1 MRTWKIVGLAA
12 LLASSAAS
20 AAGISVEEITVSQL
34 QKAITDK
41 RASCREI
48 VEAHLQRIAS
58 FDEKGPALN
67 AILTLNPR
75 ALARADEL
83 DAAFATSGLTGPLHC
98 VPIVLKDNYNTADL
112 PTTDGSASLAG
123 MQPTKDAFVVA
134 KLRQGGAV
142 VLAKTNMHEFA
153 VSGTTASSLGG
164 QTLNPYDLTRTPGG
178 SSGGTGAGLA
188 ASFAVLGT
196 GSDTVNSIRSPA
208 SANNIVGFRPTRGLI
223 SRAGIAPVSE
233 TQDAIG
239 PLARTVE
246 DVARMLDVMQG
257 IDPEDPATS
266 QSQGKSGSNYLQPLS
281 PDGLNGARIGVLRSM
296 FGTKP
301 EHEEVNRVMGVA
313 LDVMRKAG
321 ATVIE
326 IDAPDLD
333 AAKVGS
339 STDVQKYEF
348 KPLLNAYLA
357 SIPNAP
363 AKSLADIIAS
373 GKIHKAS
380 VESFLKGSEAVENGM
395 QEPDYKARLQRIAD
409 TRKAVD
415 RVFDEN
421 RLDALV
427 YPLQRRLVVPVTEL
441 NQADRNGILASV
453 TGLPALDIPV
463 GFSAPSADAPV
474 GVPIGMDLLGR
485 AWSEAA
491 LLRIGYAFEQAAH
504 VRKPPPSTPAL
515 SH

>member
-48 VEAHLQRIAS
+48 VEAHLERIAS
-58 FDEKGPALN
+58 FDKKGPALN

-98 VPIVLKDNYNTADL
+98 VPVVLKDNYNTADL

-134 KLRQGGAV
+134 KLRQAGAV
-142 VLAKTNMHEFA
+142 VLA
-153 VSGTTASSLGG
+153 
-164 QTLNPYDLTRTPGG
+164 
-178 SSGGTGAGLA
+178 
-188 ASFAVLGT
+188 
-196 GSDTVNSIRSPA
+196 
-208 SANNIVGFRPTRGLI
+208 
-223 SRAGIAPVSE
+223 
-233 TQDAIG
+233 
-239 PLARTVE
+239 
-246 DVARMLDVMQG
+246 
-257 IDPEDPATS
+257 
-266 QSQGKSGSNYLQPLS
+266 
-281 PDGLNGARIGVLRSM
+281 
-296 FGTKP
+296 
-301 EHEEVNRVMGVA
+301 
-313 LDVMRKAG
+313 KAG

-463 GFSAPSADAPV
+463 GFSAPTADAPV